1 MRAAPGAIEQV
12 RIDRQTRLPRFRV
25 IGDDRWSDEM
35 PDAEIQ
41 AAGICGS
48 GIIDL
53 IAELFAAGV
62 IDMGGKF
69 VPDNPSPNFRAT
81 GKVGEYV
88 VATAAQTST
97 GKEITIN
104 QQDIRAIQF
113 AKSAL
118 YTGAKLL
125 MERRGLDKVDRVLLA
140 GGFGAH
146 IDKQRAMMLGLVPDC
161 DLDNVYAVGNSAGDG
176 AVLCLLS
183 RDRRRRAQEIARWID
198 YVETAVEPNF
208 QARFVDAL
216 GLPHNKDEFPHL
228 QGLIPDRSEIE
239 AMEEKRRRQR
249 RQARRSRR
257 QESELVEK

>member
-1 MRAAPGAIEQV
+1 
-12 RIDRQTRLPRFRV
+12 V

-35 PDAEIQ
+35 SAEELQ

-53 IAELFAAGV
+53 IAEMFASGI
-62 IDMGGKF
+62 IDSGGKF
-69 VPDNPSPNFRAT
+69 VPDTSSPNFRAT

-97 GKEITIN
+97 GQDIVVN

-125 MERRGLDKVDRVLLA
+125 MERRGVEKVDRVLLA

-146 IDKQRAMMLGLVPDC
+146 IDKTRAMILGLFPDC
-161 DLDNVYAVGNSAGDG
+161 ELENVYPVGNSAGDG

-183 RDRRRRAQEIARWID
+183 RDRRRRAREIARWID
-198 YVETAVEPNF
+198 YVETAIEPDF

-216 GLPHNKDEFPHL
+216 DLPHNKDEFPHL
-228 QGLIPDRSEIE
+228 TGLIPDRQTIVAQED
-239 AMEEKRRRQR
+239 RRRQR
-249 RQARRSRR
+249 RRKRRASRR
-257 QESELVEK
+257 ERVAVKN